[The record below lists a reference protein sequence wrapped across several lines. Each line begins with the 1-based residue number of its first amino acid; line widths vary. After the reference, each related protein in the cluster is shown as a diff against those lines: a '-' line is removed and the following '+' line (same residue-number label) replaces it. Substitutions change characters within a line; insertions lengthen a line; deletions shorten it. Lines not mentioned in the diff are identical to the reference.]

1 MTELEAAIRRIE
13 FCADDMQ
20 PESDPVICDLK
31 LLISAA
37 RESIEL
43 KKQQQSAAEILL
55 SDEFMKKFA
64 AAFAATPMPSTI
76 EVWGQK

>member
-1 MTELEAAIRRIE
+1 MTELEEAISRLNHWIHVGRHTDI
-13 FCADDMQ
+13 FTRDMKT
-20 PESDPVICDLK
+20 I
-31 LLISAA
+31 IAAA

-43 KKQQQSAAEILL
+43 KKQSAADVLL
-55 SDEFMKKFA
+55 LDDFLKKFA